1 MQNGTYGKESE
12 LQEKITYKKNKY
24 KMPAKSQAQ
33 QRFFGMVDA
42 YQKGE
47 LPKNKASKAIRRA
60 ADDMTRKEVK
70 KFAKTKHKGLPEKVD
85 EETMEQK
92 PVKES
97 VRINRDQLRNIV
109 AEAVRKCINEAESG
123 GWVVEADEAEL
134 AYDFAAQE
142 LGNEELNAAIVRA
155 MGDNTL
161 AQILAYL
168 FRMYD
173 LRGWEEYRDEHID
186 EYRAGRF

>member
-1 MQNGTYGKESE
+1 
-12 LQEKITYKKNKY
+12 
-24 KMPAKSQAQ
+24 MPAKSQAQ

-47 LPKNKASKAIRRA
+47 LPKSKASKAIRRA

-70 KFAKTKHKGLPEKVD
+70 KFASTKHKGLPEKVD
-85 EETMEQK
+85 EETIEQK

-109 AEAVRKCINEAESG
+109 SEAVKKYLNEAESY
-123 GWVVEADEAEL
+123 GWVVEDNEAEL
-134 AYDFAAQE
+134 AYDFAAYE
-142 LGNEELNAAIVRA
+142 LGNDELNKAIVRA
-155 MGDNTL
+155 MSDSTL
-161 AQILAYL
+161 AQILAHI

-173 LRGWEEYRDEHID
+173 LKGWQQYRDEHID
-186 EYRAGRF
+186 EFRAGRY